1 MLLITELQLQI
12 HYTHC
17 VTCKVFIQSINDEA
31 FKVQDSY
38 QVKLSSEVRVW
49 ITYLHQSC
57 CSHPVYHSNVPG
69 DIGWVWLTPQ
79 GSSNHRGREPGTW
92 ICYSSILQQKSKILN
107 LLEEIIHLDHLRNI
121 TLVSNISVKFKGG
134 LFH

>member
-17 VTCKVFIQSINDEA
+17 VKVFIQSINDET
-31 FKVQDSY
+31 FKVQDNY
-38 QVKLSSEVRVW
+38 QVKLWSEVW
-49 ITYLHQSC
+49 TTYLHQSC

-69 DIGWVWLTPQ
+69 DIEWVWLTPQ

-92 ICYSSILQQKSKILN
+92 ICYNSILQQKKFTPILN
-107 LLEEIIHLDHLRNI
+107 FLEEKH
-121 TLVSNISVKFKGG
+121 T
-134 LFH
+134 